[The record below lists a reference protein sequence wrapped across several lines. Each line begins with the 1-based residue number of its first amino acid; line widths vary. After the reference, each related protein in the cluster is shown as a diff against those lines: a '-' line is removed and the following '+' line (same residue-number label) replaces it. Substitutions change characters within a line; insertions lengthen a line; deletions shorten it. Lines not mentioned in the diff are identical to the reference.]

1 MLQYF
6 YGQQAEQFSFYRVPK
21 LLFTDR
27 KFSKIS
33 MEAKFLYGILLD
45 RMNLSAKNGWFDEK
59 GRVYIIFP
67 VNEVMEA
74 LDCGK
79 QKAARLLEELE
90 TKGDLIERVRQ
101 GLGKPNLIYV
111 KNFFT
116 PESNFLKFE
125 NHTSGGS
132 KIEPAEVPKS
142 APNNINQNNTENSNT
157 NLSFPSVENEN
168 EPESEASLQSE
179 YSYNSNSEDEPVYEE
194 NRKHSEYRSYFW
206 DWLEF
211 DQLIEKYDM
220 QEDLLYEILEIM
232 VDVVCSKRKTIRVSG
247 DDKPIDVVRSQFMKI
262 TREHIEFIM
271 HCMKENTS
279 KIKNMKQYLLATIYN
294 APLTMG
300 NYYSSLA
307 QYHMSTGQF

>member
-6 YGQQAEQFSFYRVPK
+6 YGQQVEQFSFYRVPK
-21 LLFTDR
+21 LLFTNKR
-27 KFSKIS
+27 FAKIGI
-33 MEAKFLYGILLD
+33 EAKFLYGILLD
-45 RMNLSAKNGWFDEK
+45 RMSLSAKNGWFDEK
-59 GRVYIIFP
+59 GRVYIIFTI
-67 VNEVMEA
+67 NEIMEA
-74 LDCGK
+74 FDCAK
-79 QKAARLLEELE
+79 QKAIKLLDELE
-90 TKGDLIERVRQ
+90 KKGNLIERVRQ

-116 PESNFLKFE
+116 PEPNFNSFE
-125 NHTSGGS
+125 NQTQRGMKKEH
-132 KIEPAEVPKS
+132 EEVPKS
-142 APNNINQNNTENSNT
+142 NRNNINQNNTENSNT

-179 YSYNSNSEDEPVYEE
+179 YSYDSNSETEPVYEE

-247 DDKPIDVVRSQFMKI
+247 DDKPIEVVRSQFMKI

>member
-157 NLSFPSVENEN
+157 NLSFHSVENEN

-232 VDVVCSKRKTIRVSG
+232 VDVVCCKRKTIRVSG

>member
-21 LLFTDR
+21 LLFTNKR
-27 KFSKIS
+27 FAKIGI
-33 MEAKFLYGILLD
+33 EAKFLYGILLD
-45 RMNLSAKNGWFDEK
+45 RMSLSAKNGWFDEK
-59 GRVYIIFP
+59 GRVYIIFTI
-67 VNEVMEA
+67 NEIMEA
-74 LDCGK
+74 FDCAK
-79 QKAARLLEELE
+79 QKAIKLLDELE
-90 TKGDLIERVRQ
+90 KKGNLIERVRQ

-116 PESNFLKFE
+116 PETNFNNFE
-125 NHTSGGS
+125 NHTQCGM
-132 KIEPAEVPKS
+132 KKEHEEVPKS
-142 APNNINQNNTENSNT
+142 NPNNINQNNTENSNT

-247 DDKPIDVVRSQFMKI
+247 DDKPIEVVRSQFMKI

>member
-179 YSYNSNSEDEPVYEE
+179 YSYDSNSETEPVYEE

-247 DDKPIDVVRSQFMKI
+247 DDKPIEVVRSQFMKI

>member
-125 NHTSGGS
+125 NHTSEGS

-179 YSYNSNSEDEPVYEE
+179 YSYDSETKPVYEE

>member
-6 YGQQAEQFSFYRVPK
+6 YGQQSEQFSFYRIPK
-21 LLFTDR
+21 LLVKDR
-27 KFSKIS
+27 KFAKIS

-67 VNEVMEA
+67 INEIMEEF
-74 LDCGK
+74 DCGK

-116 PESNFLKFE
+116 PESNFKNFE
-125 NHTSGGS
+125 NQTSEGL

-142 APNNINQNNTENSNT
+142 NPNNINQNNTENSNT

-179 YSYNSNSEDEPVYEE
+179 YSYDSNSETEPVYEE

-232 VDVVCSKRKTIRVSG
+232 VDVVCCKRKTIRVSG
-247 DDKPIDVVRSQFMKI
+247 DDKPIEVVRSQFMKI

>member
-6 YGQQAEQFSFYRVPK
+6 YGQQADQFSFYRVPK
-21 LLFTDR
+21 LLFTNKR
-27 KFSKIS
+27 FAKIDI
-33 MEAKFLYGILLD
+33 EAKFLYGILLD
-45 RMNLSAKNGWFDEK
+45 RMSLSAKNGWFDEK
-59 GRVYIIFP
+59 GRVYIIFTI
-67 VNEVMEA
+67 NEIMEA
-74 LDCGK
+74 FDCAK
-79 QKAARLLEELE
+79 QKAIKLLDELE
-90 TKGDLIERVRQ
+90 KKGNLIERVRQ

-116 PESNFLKFE
+116 PEPNFNSFE
-125 NHTSGGS
+125 NHTQCGM
-132 KIEPAEVPKS
+132 KKEHEEVPKS
-142 APNNINQNNTENSNT
+142 NRNNINQNNTENSNT

-179 YSYNSNSEDEPVYEE
+179 YSYDSNSETEPVYEE
-194 NRKHSEYRSYFW
+194 NRKYSEYRSYFW

-247 DDKPIDVVRSQFMKI
+247 DDKPIEVVRSQFMKI

>member
-1 MLQYF
+1 ML
-6 YGQQAEQFSFYRVPK
+6 R
-21 LLFTDR
+21 
-27 KFSKIS
+27 I
-33 MEAKFLYGILLD
+33 
-45 RMNLSAKNGWFDEK
+45 
-59 GRVYIIFP
+59 
-67 VNEVMEA
+67 
-74 LDCGK
+74 
-79 QKAARLLEELE
+79 
-90 TKGDLIERVRQ
+90 
-101 GLGKPNLIYV
+101 
-111 KNFFT
+111 FFT

-157 NLSFPSVENEN
+157 NLSFHSVENEN

-179 YSYNSNSEDEPVYEE
+179 YSYGSNSETEPVYEE
-194 NRKHSEYRSYFW
+194 NRKYSEYRSYFW

>member
-21 LLFTDR
+21 LLFTNKR
-27 KFSKIS
+27 FAKIGI
-33 MEAKFLYGILLD
+33 EAKFLYGILLD
-45 RMNLSAKNGWFDEK
+45 RMSLSAKNGWFDEK
-59 GRVYIIFP
+59 GRVYIIFTI
-67 VNEVMEA
+67 NEIMESF
-74 LDCGK
+74 DCAK
-79 QKAARLLEELE
+79 QKAIKLLDELE
-90 TKGDLIERVRQ
+90 KKGNLIERVRQ

-116 PESNFLKFE
+116 PEPNFNSFE
-125 NHTSGGS
+125 NHTQCGM
-132 KIEPAEVPKS
+132 KKEHEEVPKS
-142 APNNINQNNTENSNT
+142 NRNNTNQNNTENSNT

>member
-21 LLFTDR
+21 LLFT
-27 KFSKIS
+27 SKRFAKIGI
-33 MEAKFLYGILLD
+33 EAKFLYGILLD
-45 RMNLSAKNGWFDEK
+45 RMSLSAKNGWFDEK
-59 GRVYIIFP
+59 GRVYIIFTI
-67 VNEVMEA
+67 NEIMEA
-74 LDCGK
+74 FDCAK
-79 QKAARLLEELE
+79 QKAIKLLDELE
-90 TKGDLIERVRQ
+90 KKGNLIERVRQ

-116 PESNFLKFE
+116 PETNFNSFE
-125 NHTSGGS
+125 NHTQCGM
-132 KIEPAEVPKS
+132 KKEHEEVPKS
-142 APNNINQNNTENSNT
+142 NRNNINQNNTENSNT

-168 EPESEASLQSE
+168 EASLQSE

-232 VDVVCSKRKTIRVSG
+232 VDVVCSKRKRIRVSG
-247 DDKPIDVVRSQFMKI
+247 DDKPTEVVRSQFMKI

-279 KIKNMKQYLLATIYN
+279 KIKNMKQYLIATIYN

>member
-67 VNEVMEA
+67 VNEIMEA
-74 LDCGK
+74 FDCGK
-79 QKAARLLEELE
+79 QKAARLLEELQ

-111 KNFFT
+111 KNFFN
-116 PESNFLKFE
+116 PESNFKKFE

-142 APNNINQNNTENSNT
+142 NPNNINQNNTENSNT
-157 NLSFPSVENEN
+157 NLSFPSDENEN
-168 EPESEASLQSE
+168 EPESETSLQSE
-179 YSYNSNSEDEPVYEE
+179 YSYDSNSEDEPVYEE

-232 VDVVCSKRKTIRVSG
+232 VDVVCCKRKTIRVSG

>member
-6 YGQQAEQFSFYRVPK
+6 YGQQADQFSFYRVPK
-21 LLFTDR
+21 LLFTNKR
-27 KFSKIS
+27 FAKIDI
-33 MEAKFLYGILLD
+33 EAKFLYGILLD
-45 RMNLSAKNGWFDEK
+45 RMSLSAKNGWFDEK

-142 APNNINQNNTENSNT
+142 APNNINQNNTENSNI

-168 EPESEASLQSE
+168 EPESETSLQSE
-179 YSYNSNSEDEPVYEE
+179 YSSNSETEPVYEE

-247 DDKPIDVVRSQFMKI
+247 DDKPIEVVRSQFMKI

>member
-21 LLFTDR
+21 LLFTNKR
-27 KFSKIS
+27 FAKIGI
-33 MEAKFLYGILLD
+33 EAKFLYGILLD
-45 RMNLSAKNGWFDEK
+45 RMSLSAKNGWFDEK
-59 GRVYIIFP
+59 GRVYIIFTI
-67 VNEVMEA
+67 NEIMEA
-74 LDCGK
+74 FDCAK
-79 QKAARLLEELE
+79 QKAIKLLDELE
-90 TKGDLIERVRQ
+90 KKGNLIERVRQ

-116 PESNFLKFE
+116 SEPNFNSFE
-125 NHTSGGS
+125 NQTQCGMKKEH
-132 KIEPAEVPKS
+132 EEVPKS
-142 APNNINQNNTENSNT
+142 NRNNINQNNTENSNT

-168 EPESEASLQSE
+168 EPESETSLQSE
-179 YSYNSNSEDEPVYEE
+179 YSYDSNSETEPVYEE

>member
-21 LLFTDR
+21 LLFTNKR
-27 KFSKIS
+27 FAKIGI
-33 MEAKFLYGILLD
+33 EAKFLYGILLD
-45 RMNLSAKNGWFDEK
+45 RMSLSAKNGWFDEK
-59 GRVYIIFP
+59 GRVYIIFTI
-67 VNEVMEA
+67 NEIMEA
-74 LDCGK
+74 FDCAK
-79 QKAARLLEELE
+79 QKAIKLLDELE
-90 TKGDLIERVRQ
+90 KKGNLIERVRQ

-116 PESNFLKFE
+116 PEPNFNSFE
-125 NHTSGGS
+125 NHTQCGM
-132 KIEPAEVPKS
+132 KKEHEEVPKS
-142 APNNINQNNTENSNT
+142 NRNNINQNNTENSNT

-179 YSYNSNSEDEPVYEE
+179 YSYDSNSETEPVYEE

-247 DDKPIDVVRSQFMKI
+247 DDKPIEVVRSQFMKI

>member
-157 NLSFPSVENEN
+157 NLSFHSVENEN

-179 YSYNSNSEDEPVYEE
+179 YSYDSNSETEPVYEE

-232 VDVVCSKRKTIRVSG
+232 VDVVCCKRKTIRVSG
-247 DDKPIDVVRSQFMKI
+247 DDKPIEVVRSQFMKI

>member
-1 MLQYF
+1 ML
-6 YGQQAEQFSFYRVPK
+6 R
-21 LLFTDR
+21 
-27 KFSKIS
+27 I
-33 MEAKFLYGILLD
+33 
-45 RMNLSAKNGWFDEK
+45 
-59 GRVYIIFP
+59 
-67 VNEVMEA
+67 
-74 LDCGK
+74 
-79 QKAARLLEELE
+79 
-90 TKGDLIERVRQ
+90 
-101 GLGKPNLIYV
+101 
-111 KNFFT
+111 FFT

-157 NLSFPSVENEN
+157 NLSFPSGENEN

-211 DQLIEKYDM
+211 DQLIEKYNM

-247 DDKPIDVVRSQFMKI
+247 DDKPIEVVRSQFMKI

>member
-21 LLFTDR
+21 LLFTNKR
-27 KFSKIS
+27 FAKIGI
-33 MEAKFLYGILLD
+33 EAKFLYGILLD
-45 RMNLSAKNGWFDEK
+45 RMSLSAKNGWFDEK
-59 GRVYIIFP
+59 GRVYIIFTI
-67 VNEVMEA
+67 NEIMESF
-74 LDCGK
+74 DCAK
-79 QKAARLLEELE
+79 QKAIKLLDELE
-90 TKGDLIERVRQ
+90 KKGNLIERVRQ

-116 PESNFLKFE
+116 PEPNFNSFE
-125 NHTSGGS
+125 NHTQCGM
-132 KIEPAEVPKS
+132 KKEHEEVPKS
-142 APNNINQNNTENSNT
+142 NRNNTNQNNTENSNT

-179 YSYNSNSEDEPVYEE
+179 YSYDSETKPVYEE

>member
-179 YSYNSNSEDEPVYEE
+179 YSYDSNSETEPVYEE
-194 NRKHSEYRSYFW
+194 NRKYSEYRSYFW

-232 VDVVCSKRKTIRVSG
+232 VDVVCCKRKTIRVSG
-247 DDKPIDVVRSQFMKI
+247 DDKPIEVVRSQFMKI

>member
-125 NHTSGGS
+125 NHTSEGS

-179 YSYNSNSEDEPVYEE
+179 YSYDSETKPVYEE

-247 DDKPIDVVRSQFMKI
+247 DDKPIEVVRSQFMKI

>member
-21 LLFTDR
+21 LLFTNKR
-27 KFSKIS
+27 FAKIGI
-33 MEAKFLYGILLD
+33 EAKFLYGILLD
-45 RMNLSAKNGWFDEK
+45 RMSLSAKNGWFDEK
-59 GRVYIIFP
+59 GRVYIIFTI
-67 VNEVMEA
+67 NEIMEA
-74 LDCGK
+74 FDCAK
-79 QKAARLLEELE
+79 QKAIKLLDELE
-90 TKGDLIERVRQ
+90 KKGNLIERVRQ

-116 PESNFLKFE
+116 PEPNFNSFE
-125 NHTSGGS
+125 NHTQCGM
-132 KIEPAEVPKS
+132 KKEHEEVPKS
-142 APNNINQNNTENSNT
+142 NRNNTNQNNTENSNT

>member
-157 NLSFPSVENEN
+157 NLSFHSVENEN

-179 YSYNSNSEDEPVYEE
+179 YSYGSNSETEPVYEE
-194 NRKHSEYRSYFW
+194 NRKYSEYRSYFW

-232 VDVVCSKRKTIRVSG
+232 VDVVCCKRKTIRVSG

>member
-1 MLQYF
+1 
-6 YGQQAEQFSFYRVPK
+6 
-21 LLFTDR
+21 
-27 KFSKIS
+27 
-33 MEAKFLYGILLD
+33 MEEF
-45 RMNLSAKNGWFDEK
+45 
-59 GRVYIIFP
+59 
-67 VNEVMEA
+67 
-74 LDCGK
+74 DCGK

-90 TKGDLIERVRQ
+90 TKGGLIERVRQ

-157 NLSFPSVENEN
+157 NLSFPSGENEN

-194 NRKHSEYRSYFW
+194 NRKHSEYRSYLW

-247 DDKPIDVVRSQFMKI
+247 DDKPTEVVRSQFMKI

>member
-6 YGQQAEQFSFYRVPK
+6 YGQQSEQFSFYRIPK
-21 LLFTDR
+21 LLVKDR
-27 KFSKIS
+27 KFAKIS

-45 RMNLSAKNGWFDEK
+45 RMNLSAKNGWLDEK

-67 VNEVMEA
+67 VNEIMES

-79 QKAARLLEELE
+79 QKAVKLLDELE
-90 TKGDLIERVRQ
+90 KKGNLIERVRQ

-116 PESNFLKFE
+116 PESNFKNFE
-125 NHTSGGS
+125 NQTSEGL

-142 APNNINQNNTENSNT
+142 NPNNINQNNTENSNT
-157 NLSFPSVENEN
+157 NLSFPSGENEN
-168 EPESEASLQSE
+168 EPESETSLQSE
-179 YSYNSNSEDEPVYEE
+179 YSYDSNSEDESVYEE

-211 DQLIEKYDM
+211 DKLIEKYDM

-232 VDVVCSKRKTIRVSG
+232 VDVVCCKRKTIRVSG
-247 DDKPIDVVRSQFMKI
+247 DDKPLDVVRSQFMKI
-262 TREHIEFIM
+262 NREHIEFIM

-294 APLTMG
+294 APLTIG

>member
-21 LLFTDR
+21 LLFTNKR
-27 KFSKIS
+27 FAKIGI
-33 MEAKFLYGILLD
+33 EAKFLYGILLD
-45 RMNLSAKNGWFDEK
+45 RMSLSAKNGWFDEK
-59 GRVYIIFP
+59 GRVYIIFTI
-67 VNEVMEA
+67 NEIMEA
-74 LDCGK
+74 FDCAK
-79 QKAARLLEELE
+79 QKAIKLLDELE
-90 TKGDLIERVRQ
+90 KKGNLIERVRQ

-116 PESNFLKFE
+116 PEPNFNSFE
-125 NHTSGGS
+125 NHTQCGM
-132 KIEPAEVPKS
+132 KKEHEEVPKS
-142 APNNINQNNTENSNT
+142 NRNNINQNNTENSNT

-179 YSYNSNSEDEPVYEE
+179 YSYDSETEPVYEE

-247 DDKPIDVVRSQFMKI
+247 DDKPIEVVRSQFMKI

>member
-232 VDVVCSKRKTIRVSG
+232 VDVVCCKRKTIRVSG
-247 DDKPIDVVRSQFMKI
+247 DDKPIEVVRSQFMKI

>member
-179 YSYNSNSEDEPVYEE
+179 YSYDSNSETEPVYEE

-247 DDKPIDVVRSQFMKI
+247 DDKPTEVVRSQFMKI

>member
-1 MLQYF
+1 M
-6 YGQQAEQFSFYRVPK
+6 SF
-21 LLFTDR
+21 
-27 KFSKIS
+27 
-33 MEAKFLYGILLD
+33 ILSY
-45 RMNLSAKNGWFDEK
+45 LSTFI
-59 GRVYIIFP
+59 VYI
-67 VNEVMEA
+67 
-74 LDCGK
+74 
-79 QKAARLLEELE
+79 
-90 TKGDLIERVRQ
+90 
-101 GLGKPNLIYV
+101 
-111 KNFFT
+111 
-116 PESNFLKFE
+116 
-125 NHTSGGS
+125 H
-132 KIEPAEVPKS
+132 
-142 APNNINQNNTENSNT
+142 NTENSNT

-247 DDKPIDVVRSQFMKI
+247 DDKPIEVVRSQFMKI

-307 QYHMSTGQF
+307 QYHISTGQF

>member
-21 LLFTDR
+21 LLFTNKR
-27 KFSKIS
+27 FAKIGI
-33 MEAKFLYGILLD
+33 EAKFLYGILLD
-45 RMNLSAKNGWFDEK
+45 RMSLSAKNGWFDEK
-59 GRVYIIFP
+59 GRVYIIFTI
-67 VNEVMEA
+67 NEIMEA
-74 LDCGK
+74 FDCAK
-79 QKAARLLEELE
+79 QKAIKLLDELE
-90 TKGDLIERVRQ
+90 KKGNLIERVRQ

-116 PESNFLKFE
+116 PEPNLNSFE
-125 NHTSGGS
+125 NHTQCGM
-132 KIEPAEVPKS
+132 KKEHEEVPKS
-142 APNNINQNNTENSNT
+142 NRNNINQNNTENSNT
-157 NLSFPSVENEN
+157 NLSFPSGENEN
-168 EPESEASLQSE
+168 EPENETNLQSE
-179 YSYNSNSEDEPVYEE
+179 YSSDSQTEPVYEE
-194 NRKHSEYRSYFW
+194 NRRHSEYRSYFW

>member
-142 APNNINQNNTENSNT
+142 NPNNINQNNTENSNT
-157 NLSFPSVENEN
+157 NLSFPSGENEN
-168 EPESEASLQSE
+168 EPENETNLQSE
-179 YSYNSNSEDEPVYEE
+179 YSSDSQTEPVYEE
-194 NRKHSEYRSYFW
+194 NRRHSEYRSYFW

-232 VDVVCSKRKTIRVSG
+232 VDVVCSKRKRIRVSG
-247 DDKPIDVVRSQFMKI
+247 DDKPIEVVRSQFMKI